1 MNETAK
7 PVNSRRRF
15 SPAWPVKNL
24 PAGAEALIPELD
36 NPSFEGIE
44 DPTDNTETITRAENQ
59 GQPAPQDTAPEADPK
74 PKAVWR
80 FFVYSAIGIF
90 AFFVPFSIGDSKST
104 ILLDHI
110 VSWITTTLG
119 EGTRY
124 LALFAIIAGTIYQFV
139 SGRWKEDYPRMAFAG
154 LSVLAIVLC
163 AMLTFGF
170 GPAWLFNPEIGPFI
184 LDKLVISVGLLI
196 PVGAI
201 FLGLLVGFGLMEFIG
216 VMVQPIMRPVFRT
229 PGKSAVDAVASFL
242 GSYSLGLLI
251 TDRMYKNGSYNGREA
266 AIVASGF
273 STVSATF
280 MVIVAKTLDMMEHWT
295 AYFFI
300 TFIITF
306 IVTAIVVRIP
316 PITRIPD
323 DYYPGAQPHPEKEI
337 QGNRFK
343 AAWRE
348 AKLELNRA
356 DSLGKVLWAN
366 FRDGLIMAVQ
376 VTPGI
381 MAVGTIGLV
390 LATYTPVFKI
400 LGVAFF
406 PLVWALRLPDPWT
419 TSGALAS
426 GLAEMFLPATLS
438 AGSDDMVLKFTMAV
452 VCVSQIFFFS
462 AMVPAVLATDIPL
475 SIWKMVQI
483 WFIRVVLTVLI
494 TVPVAHLLF

>member
-1 MNETAK
+1 MEPAGKRTNRM
-7 PVNSRRRF
+7 RRY
-15 SPAWPVKNL
+15 SPAWPVKDL
-24 PAGAEALIPELD
+24 PASSHVLD
-36 NPSFEGIE
+36 DDSTSPADTNP
-44 DPTDNTETITRAENQ
+44 DATPD
-59 GQPAPQDTAPEADPK
+59 ADVK
-74 PKAVWR
+74 AKAVWR

-90 AFFVPFSIGDSKST
+90 AFFVPFSINGSKST

-110 VSWITTTLG
+110 VTWITTTLG
-119 EGTRY
+119 EGTRF
-124 LALFAIIAGTIYQFV
+124 LALAAIIAGTIYQFV
-139 SGRWKEDYPRMAFAG
+139 TGRWKEDYARMVFAA

-170 GPAWLFNPEIGPFI
+170 GPEWLFNPDIGPFI

-266 AIVASGF
+266 SIVAAGF

-280 MVIVAKTLDMMEHWT
+280 MVIVAKTLDIMEHWI

-300 TFIITF
+300 AFIITF
-306 IVTAIVVRIP
+306 IVTAITVRIP
-316 PITRIPD
+316 PISRIPE
-323 DYYPGAQPHPEKEI
+323 DYYPGATPHPEKEI
-337 QGNRFK
+337 TGNRFK

-348 AKLELNRA
+348 AKIELNRA
-356 DSLGKVLWAN
+356 DSLGKVLWTN
-366 FRDGLIMAVQ
+366 FRDGLVMAVQ

-381 MAVGTIGLV
+381 MSVGVIGLV
-390 LATYTPVFKI
+390 LATYTPVFKAV
-400 LGVAFF
+400 GVVFY
-406 PLVWALRLPDPWT
+406 PVVWLLRLPDPWA
-419 TSGALAS
+419 TSGALAT
-426 GLAEMFLPATLS
+426 GLAEMFLPATLT
-438 AGSDDMVLKFTMAV
+438 AGSDDMVLKFTIAV

-475 SIWKMVQI
+475 NIVKMVII
-483 WFIRVVLTVLI
+483 WFIRVVLTVII
-494 TVPVAHLLF
+494 TVPVAYLLF

>member
-1 MNETAK
+1 MDAPTPPPRKRHPA
-7 PVNSRRRF
+7 RRF
-15 SPAWPVKNL
+15 TAAWPVKDL
-24 PAGAEALIPELD
+24 PAGSSVLIDDLT
-36 NPSFEGIE
+36 
-44 DPTDNTETITRAENQ
+44 DPNEPPTSD
-59 GQPAPQDTAPEADPK
+59 APEADPH
-74 PKAVWR
+74 PANVWR

-90 AFFVPFSIGDSKST
+90 AFFIPFKIGDSKST

-110 VSWITTTLG
+110 VTWITTTLG
-119 EGTRY
+119 DGSRY
-124 LALFAIIAGTIYQFV
+124 LALIAIVAGTIYQFV
-139 SGRWKEDYPRMAFAG
+139 TGRWKEDYARMAFAA
-154 LSVLAIVLC
+154 LSVLAVLLC

-170 GPAWLFNPEIGPFI
+170 GPSWLFNPDIGPFI

-201 FLGLLVGFGLMEFIG
+201 FLGMLVGFGLMEFIG
-216 VMVQPIMRPVFRT
+216 VLVQPIMRPVFHT

-251 TDRMYKNGSYNGREA
+251 TDRMYKNGNYNGREA

-280 MVIVAKTLDMMEHWT
+280 MVIVAKTLDMMDHWT

-306 IVTAIVVRIP
+306 IVTAITVRIP
-316 PITRIPD
+316 PISRIPE
-323 DYYPGAQPHPEKEI
+323 DYYPGATPHPEKAI
-337 QGNRFK
+337 TGNRLK

-348 AKLELNRA
+348 AKLELA
-356 DSLGKVLWAN
+356 KAPSLGKVLWEN
-366 FRDGLIMAVQ
+366 FRDGITMAVQ
-376 VTPGI
+376 VIPGI
-381 MAVGTIGLV
+381 MSVGVIGLV

-400 LGVAFF
+400 LGVVFY
-406 PLVWALRLPDPWT
+406 PLVWALQLPDPWA
-419 TSGALAS
+419 TSGALAT
-426 GLAEMFLPATLS
+426 GLAEMFLPATLV
-438 AGSDDMVLKFTMAV
+438 AGSTSMVLKFTIAV
-452 VCVSQIFFFS
+452 TCVSQIFFFS

-475 SIWKMVQI
+475 NIVKMIEI

>member
-1 MNETAK
+1 METAGK
-7 PVNSRRRF
+7 RATRMRKY

-24 PAGAEALIPELD
+24 PAGADVLFD
-36 NPSFEGIE
+36 
-44 DPTDNTETITRAENQ
+44 DPTPPKGTDPGTTDETDVE
-59 GQPAPQDTAPEADPK
+59 

-80 FFVYSAIGIF
+80 FFLYSAIGIF
-90 AFFVPFSIGDSKST
+90 AFFVPFSVNGSKST

-110 VSWITTTLG
+110 VTWITTTLG
-119 EGTRY
+119 EGTRL
-124 LALFAIIAGTIYQFV
+124 LALVAITAGTIYQFV
-139 SGRWKEDYPRMAFAG
+139 SGRWKEDYARMAFAA
-154 LSVLAIVLC
+154 LSVLAILLC

-170 GPAWLFNPEIGPFI
+170 GPAWLFNPDIGPFI

-266 AIVASGF
+266 SIVAAGF

-280 MVIVAKTLDMMEHWT
+280 MVLVAKTLDMMEYWT
-295 AYFFI
+295 TYFFVA
-300 TFIITF
+300 FIITF
-306 IVTAIVVRIP
+306 IVTAITVRIP
-316 PITRIPD
+316 PLSRIPD
-323 DYYPGAQPHPEKEI
+323 DYYPGATPHPETEI
-337 QGNRFK
+337 TGNRFK
-343 AAWRE
+343 AAWHE

-356 DSLGKVLWAN
+356 ESLGKVLWSN

-390 LATYTPVFKI
+390 LATYTPVFKAM
-400 LGVAFF
+400 GVVFY
-406 PLVWALRLPDPWT
+406 PVVWLLRLPDPWA
-419 TSGALAS
+419 TSGALAT
-426 GLAEMFLPATLS
+426 GLAEMFLPATLT
-438 AGSDDMVLKFTMAV
+438 AGSDDMVLKFTIAV

-475 SIWKMVQI
+475 NIVKMVII

-494 TVPVAHLLF
+494 TVPVAHLIF

>member
-1 MNETAK
+1 MEPAGKRTNRM
-7 PVNSRRRF
+7 RRY
-15 SPAWPVKNL
+15 SPAWPVKDL
-24 PAGAEALIPELD
+24 PASSHVLVDDSTSPAD
-36 NPSFEGIE
+36 TNP
-44 DPTDNTETITRAENQ
+44 DATPD
-59 GQPAPQDTAPEADPK
+59 ADVK
-74 PKAVWR
+74 AKAVWR

-90 AFFVPFSIGDSKST
+90 AFFVPFSVNGSKST

-110 VSWITTTLG
+110 VTWITTTLG
-119 EGTRY
+119 EGTRF
-124 LALFAIIAGTIYQFV
+124 LALAAIIAGTIYQFV
-139 SGRWKEDYPRMAFAG
+139 SGRWKEDYARMAFAA

-170 GPAWLFNPEIGPFI
+170 GPEWLFNPDIGPFI

-251 TDRMYKNGSYNGREA
+251 TNRMYKNGSYNGREA
-266 AIVASGF
+266 SIVAAGF

-280 MVIVAKTLDMMEHWT
+280 MVIVAKTLDIMEHWI

-300 TFIITF
+300 AFIITF
-306 IVTAIVVRIP
+306 IVTAITVRIP
-316 PITRIPD
+316 PISRIPE
-323 DYYPGAQPHPEKEI
+323 DYYPGATPHPEKEI
-337 QGNRFK
+337 TGNRFK

-348 AKLELNRA
+348 AKIELNRA
-356 DSLGKVLWAN
+356 DSLGKVLWSN
-366 FRDGLIMAVQ
+366 FRDGLVMAVQ

-381 MAVGTIGLV
+381 MSVGVIGLV
-390 LATYTPVFKI
+390 LATYTPVFKAV
-400 LGVAFF
+400 GVVFY
-406 PLVWALRLPDPWT
+406 PVVWLLRLPDPWA
-419 TSGALAS
+419 TSGALAT
-426 GLAEMFLPATLS
+426 GLAEMFLPATLT
-438 AGSDDMVLKFTMAV
+438 AGSDDMVLKFTIAV

-475 SIWKMVQI
+475 NIVKMVII
-483 WFIRVVLTVLI
+483 WFIRVVLTVII
-494 TVPVAHLLF
+494 TVPVAYLLF

>member
-1 MNETAK
+1 MEPAGKRTNRM
-7 PVNSRRRF
+7 RRY
-15 SPAWPVKNL
+15 SPAWPVKDL
-24 PAGAEALIPELD
+24 PASSHVLVDDSTSP
-36 NPSFEGIE
+36 
-44 DPTDNTETITRAENQ
+44 
-59 GQPAPQDTAPEADPK
+59 ADPDPDFTPDADVK
-74 PKAVWR
+74 PQAVWR

-90 AFFVPFSIGDSKST
+90 AFFVPFSVNGSKST

-110 VSWITTTLG
+110 VTWITTTLG
-119 EGTRY
+119 EGTRL
-124 LALFAIIAGTIYQFV
+124 LALAAIIAGTIYQFV
-139 SGRWKEDYPRMAFAG
+139 SGRWKEDYARMAFAA

-170 GPAWLFNPEIGPFI
+170 GPEWLFNPDIGPFI

-216 VMVQPIMRPVFRT
+216 VMVQPIMRPVFHT

-266 AIVASGF
+266 SIVAAGF

-280 MVIVAKTLDMMEHWT
+280 MVIVAKTLDIMEHWI

-300 TFIITF
+300 AFIITF
-306 IVTAIVVRIP
+306 IVTAITVRIP
-316 PITRIPD
+316 PISRIPEG
-323 DYYPGAQPHPEKEI
+323 YYPGATPHPEKEVT
-337 QGNRFK
+337 GNRFK

-348 AKLELNRA
+348 AKVELNRA
-356 DSLGKVLWAN
+356 DSLGKVLWSN
-366 FRDGLIMAVQ
+366 FRDGLVMAVQ

-381 MAVGTIGLV
+381 MSVGVIGLV
-390 LATYTPVFKI
+390 LATYTPVFKAV
-400 LGVAFF
+400 GVVFY
-406 PLVWALRLPDPWT
+406 PVVWLLRLPDPWA
-419 TSGALAS
+419 TSGALAT
-426 GLAEMFLPATLS
+426 GLAEMFLPATLT

-475 SIWKMVQI
+475 NIVKMVII
-483 WFIRVVLTVLI
+483 WFIRVVLTVII
-494 TVPVAHLLF
+494 TVPVAYLLF

>member
-1 MNETAK
+1 MEPAGKRTNRLRK
-7 PVNSRRRF
+7 Y
-15 SPAWPVKNL
+15 SPAWPVKDL
-24 PAGAEALIPELD
+24 PASSHVLVD
-36 NPSFEGIE
+36 DS
-44 DPTDNTETITRAENQ
+44 T
-59 GQPAPQDTAPEADPK
+59 QPADPDPDFTPDADVKPQ
-74 PKAVWR
+74 AVWR

-90 AFFVPFSIGDSKST
+90 AFFVPFSVNGSKST

-110 VSWITTTLG
+110 VTWITTTLG
-119 EGTRY
+119 EGTRF
-124 LALFAIIAGTIYQFV
+124 LALAAIIAGTIYQFV
-139 SGRWKEDYPRMAFAG
+139 SGRWKEDYARMAFAA

-170 GPAWLFNPEIGPFI
+170 GPEWLFNPDIGPFI

-216 VMVQPIMRPVFRT
+216 VMVQPIMRPVFHT

-266 AIVASGF
+266 SIVAAGF

-280 MVIVAKTLDMMEHWT
+280 MVIVAKTLDIMEHWI

-300 TFIITF
+300 AFIITF
-306 IVTAIVVRIP
+306 IVTAITVRIP
-316 PITRIPD
+316 PISRIPE
-323 DYYPGAQPHPEKEI
+323 DYYPGATPHPEKEVT
-337 QGNRFK
+337 GNRFK

-348 AKLELNRA
+348 AKVELNRA
-356 DSLGKVLWAN
+356 DSLGKVLWSN
-366 FRDGLIMAVQ
+366 FRDGLVMAVQ

-381 MAVGTIGLV
+381 MSVGVIGLV
-390 LATYTPVFKI
+390 LATYTPVFKAV
-400 LGVAFF
+400 GVVFY
-406 PLVWALRLPDPWT
+406 PVVWLLRLPDPWA
-419 TSGALAS
+419 TSGALAT
-426 GLAEMFLPATLS
+426 GLAEMFLPATLT

-452 VCVSQIFFFS
+452 VCVSQILFFS

-475 SIWKMVQI
+475 NIVKMVII
-483 WFIRVVLTVLI
+483 WFIRVVLTVII

>member
-1 MNETAK
+1 MEPAGKRTNRLRK
-7 PVNSRRRF
+7 Y
-15 SPAWPVKNL
+15 SPAWPVKDL
-24 PAGAEALIPELD
+24 PASSHVLD
-36 NPSFEGIE
+36 DDSTSPADTNP
-44 DPTDNTETITRAENQ
+44 DATPDADVK
-59 GQPAPQDTAPEADPK
+59 PQ
-74 PKAVWR
+74 AVWR

-90 AFFVPFSIGDSKST
+90 AFFVPFSVNGSKST

-110 VSWITTTLG
+110 VTWITTTLG
-119 EGTRY
+119 EGTRF
-124 LALFAIIAGTIYQFV
+124 LALAAIIAGTIYQFV
-139 SGRWKEDYPRMAFAG
+139 TGRWKEDYARMAFAA

-170 GPAWLFNPEIGPFI
+170 GPEWLFNPDIGPFI

-266 AIVASGF
+266 SIVAAGF

-280 MVIVAKTLDMMEHWT
+280 MVIVAKTLDIMEHWI

-300 TFIITF
+300 AFIITF
-306 IVTAIVVRIP
+306 IVTAITVRIP
-316 PITRIPD
+316 PISRIPE
-323 DYYPGAQPHPEKEI
+323 DYYPGATPHPEKEI
-337 QGNRFK
+337 TGNRFK

-348 AKLELNRA
+348 AKIELNRA
-356 DSLGKVLWAN
+356 DSLGKVLWTN
-366 FRDGLIMAVQ
+366 FRDGLVMAVQ

-381 MAVGTIGLV
+381 MSVGVIGLV
-390 LATYTPVFKI
+390 LATYTPVFKAV
-400 LGVAFF
+400 GVVFY
-406 PLVWALRLPDPWT
+406 PVVWLLRLPDPWA
-419 TSGALAS
+419 TSGALAT
-426 GLAEMFLPATLS
+426 GLAEMFLPATLT
-438 AGSDDMVLKFTMAV
+438 AGSDDMVLKFTIAV

-475 SIWKMVQI
+475 NIVKMVII
-483 WFIRVVLTVLI
+483 WFIRVVLTVII
-494 TVPVAHLLF
+494 TVPVAYLLF

>member
-1 MNETAK
+1 METNDPK
-7 PVNSRRRF
+7 PHPRRRF
-15 SPAWPVKNL
+15 SAAWPVKDL
-24 PAGAEALIPELD
+24 PAGSSVVVDVLD
-36 NPSFEGIE
+36 NPAFGDGA
-44 DPTDNTETITRAENQ
+44 DPTV
-59 GQPAPQDTAPEADPK
+59 GTASESE
-74 PKAVWR
+74 PKAKGVWR

-90 AFFVPFSIGDSKST
+90 AFFVPFSINGSKST

-110 VSWITTTLG
+110 VTWITSTLG
-119 EGTRY
+119 ENTRY
-124 LALFAIIAGTIYQFV
+124 LALLAIIAGTVYQFV
-139 SGRWKEDYPRMAFAG
+139 SGRWKEDYARMAFAA

-170 GPAWLFNPEIGPFI
+170 GPAWLFNPDIGPFI

-216 VMVQPIMRPVFRT
+216 VLVQPIMRPVFHT

-295 AYFFI
+295 AYFFL

-306 IVTAIVVRIP
+306 VVTAITVRIP
-316 PITRIPD
+316 PTSRIPE
-323 DYYPGAQPHPEKEI
+323 DYFPGTTPHPEKEI
-337 QGNRFK
+337 TGNRFK

-348 AKLELNRA
+348 AKLELNDAKPLR
-356 DSLGKVLWAN
+356 KVLWTN

-390 LATYTPVFKI
+390 LATYTPVFK
-400 LGVAFF
+400 VAGIVFY
-406 PLVWALRLPDPWT
+406 PLVWALQLPDPWA
-419 TSGALAS
+419 TSGALAT
-426 GLAEMFLPATLS
+426 GLAEMFLPATLV
-438 AGSDDMVLKFTMAV
+438 AGSGDMVLKFTIAV
-452 VCVSQIFFFS
+452 TCVSQIFFFS

-494 TVPVAHLLF
+494 TVPVAHLIF

>member
-1 MNETAK
+1 MEPAGKRTNRLRK
-7 PVNSRRRF
+7 Y
-15 SPAWPVKNL
+15 SPAWPVKDL
-24 PAGAEALIPELD
+24 PASSHVLD
-36 NPSFEGIE
+36 DDSTPPADTNP
-44 DPTDNTETITRAENQ
+44 DIT
-59 GQPAPQDTAPEADPK
+59 PDADVK
-74 PKAVWR
+74 PKAAWR

-90 AFFVPFSIGDSKST
+90 AFFVPFSINGSKST

-110 VSWITTTLG
+110 VTWITTTLG
-119 EGTRY
+119 EGTRF
-124 LALFAIIAGTIYQFV
+124 LALAAIVAGTIYQFV
-139 SGRWKEDYPRMAFAG
+139 TGRWKEDYARMAFAA

-170 GPAWLFNPEIGPFI
+170 GPEWLFNPDIGPFI

-266 AIVASGF
+266 SIVAAGF

-280 MVIVAKTLDMMEHWT
+280 MVIVAKTLDIMEHWI

-300 TFIITF
+300 AFIITF
-306 IVTAIVVRIP
+306 IVTAITVRIP
-316 PITRIPD
+316 PISRIPE
-323 DYYPGAQPHPEKEI
+323 DYYPGATPHPEKEI
-337 QGNRFK
+337 TGNRFK

-348 AKLELNRA
+348 AKIELNRA
-356 DSLGKVLWAN
+356 DSLGKVLWTN
-366 FRDGLIMAVQ
+366 FRDGLVMAVQ

-381 MAVGTIGLV
+381 MSVGVIGLV
-390 LATYTPVFKI
+390 LATYTPVFKAV
-400 LGVAFF
+400 GVVFY
-406 PLVWALRLPDPWT
+406 PVVWLLRLPDPWA
-419 TSGALAS
+419 TSGALAT
-426 GLAEMFLPATLS
+426 GLAEMFLPATLT
-438 AGSDDMVLKFTMAV
+438 AGSDDMVLKFTIAV

-475 SIWKMVQI
+475 NIVKMVII
-483 WFIRVVLTVLI
+483 WFIRVVLTVII
-494 TVPVAHLLF
+494 TVPVAYLLF

>member
-1 MNETAK
+1 MEPAGKRTNRLRK
-7 PVNSRRRF
+7 Y
-15 SPAWPVKNL
+15 SPAWPVKDL
-24 PAGAEALIPELD
+24 PASSHVLD
-36 NPSFEGIE
+36 DDSTSPADTNP
-44 DPTDNTETITRAENQ
+44 DATPD
-59 GQPAPQDTAPEADPK
+59 ADVK
-74 PKAVWR
+74 AKAVWR

-90 AFFVPFSIGDSKST
+90 AFFVPFSVNGSKST

-110 VSWITTTLG
+110 VTWITTTLG
-119 EGTRY
+119 EGTRF
-124 LALFAIIAGTIYQFV
+124 LALAAIIAGTIYQFV
-139 SGRWKEDYPRMAFAG
+139 SGRWKEDYARMVFAA

-170 GPAWLFNPEIGPFI
+170 GPAWLFNPDIGPFI

-216 VMVQPIMRPVFRT
+216 VMVQPIMRPVFHT

-251 TDRMYKNGSYNGREA
+251 TNRMYKNGSYNGREA
-266 AIVASGF
+266 AIVAAGF

-280 MVIVAKTLDMMEHWT
+280 MVIVAKTLDMMEYWT

-306 IVTAIVVRIP
+306 IVTAITVRIP
-316 PITRIPD
+316 PISRIPE
-323 DYYPGAQPHPEKEI
+323 DYYPGATPHPEEEI
-337 QGNRFK
+337 TGNRFK

-348 AKLELNRA
+348 AKIELNRA
-356 DSLGKVLWAN
+356 DSLGKVLWTN
-366 FRDGLIMAVQ
+366 FRDGLVMAVQ

-381 MAVGTIGLV
+381 MSVGVIGLV
-390 LATYTPVFKI
+390 LATYTPVFKAV
-400 LGVAFF
+400 GVVFY
-406 PLVWALRLPDPWT
+406 PVVWLLRLPDPWA
-419 TSGALAS
+419 TSGALAT
-426 GLAEMFLPATLS
+426 GLAEMFLPATLT
-438 AGSDDMVLKFTMAV
+438 AGSDDMVLKFTIAV

-475 SIWKMVQI
+475 NIVKMVII
-483 WFIRVVLTVLI
+483 WFIRVVLTVII

>member
-1 MNETAK
+1 MEPAGKRTNRLRK
-7 PVNSRRRF
+7 Y
-15 SPAWPVKNL
+15 SPAWPVKDL
-24 PAGAEALIPELD
+24 PASSHVLD
-36 NPSFEGIE
+36 DDSTSPADTNP
-44 DPTDNTETITRAENQ
+44 DATPD
-59 GQPAPQDTAPEADPK
+59 ADVK
-74 PKAVWR
+74 AKAVWR

-90 AFFVPFSIGDSKST
+90 AFFVPFSINGSKST

-110 VSWITTTLG
+110 VTWITTTLG
-119 EGTRY
+119 EGTRF
-124 LALFAIIAGTIYQFV
+124 LALAAIIAGTIYQFV
-139 SGRWKEDYPRMAFAG
+139 TGRWKEDYARMAFAA

-170 GPAWLFNPEIGPFI
+170 GPEWLFNPDIGPFI

-266 AIVASGF
+266 SIVAAGF

-280 MVIVAKTLDMMEHWT
+280 MVIVAKTLDIMEHWI

-300 TFIITF
+300 AFIITF
-306 IVTAIVVRIP
+306 IVTAITVRIP
-316 PITRIPD
+316 PISRIPE
-323 DYYPGAQPHPEKEI
+323 DYYPGATPHPEKEI
-337 QGNRFK
+337 TGNRFK

-348 AKLELNRA
+348 AKIELNRA
-356 DSLGKVLWAN
+356 DSLGKVLWTN
-366 FRDGLIMAVQ
+366 FRDGLVMAVQ

-381 MAVGTIGLV
+381 MSVGVIGLV
-390 LATYTPVFKI
+390 LATYTPVFKAV
-400 LGVAFF
+400 GVVFY
-406 PLVWALRLPDPWT
+406 PVVWLLRLPDPWA
-419 TSGALAS
+419 TSGALAT
-426 GLAEMFLPATLS
+426 GLAEMFLPATLT
-438 AGSDDMVLKFTMAV
+438 AGSNDMVLKFTIAV

-475 SIWKMVQI
+475 NIVKMVII
-483 WFIRVVLTVLI
+483 WFIRVVLTVII
-494 TVPVAHLLF
+494 TVPVAYLLF

>member
-1 MNETAK
+1 MESPNPK
-7 PVNSRRRF
+7 PQSRRRF
-15 SPAWPVKNL
+15 SPAWPVKDL
-24 PAGAEALIPELD
+24 PAGSSVLVDELD
-36 NPSFEGIE
+36 NPAFGDGA
-44 DPTDNTETITRAENQ
+44 DPTVGAASESN
-59 GQPAPQDTAPEADPK
+59 
-74 PKAVWR
+74 PKAKGVWR

-90 AFFVPFSIGDSKST
+90 AFFVPFSINGSKST

-110 VSWITTTLG
+110 VTWITSTLG
-119 EGTRY
+119 ENTRY
-124 LALFAIIAGTIYQFV
+124 LALIAIIAGTIYQFV
-139 SGRWKEDYPRMAFAG
+139 SGRWKEDYARMAFAA

-170 GPAWLFNPEIGPFI
+170 GPSWLFNPDIGPFI

-216 VMVQPIMRPVFRT
+216 VMVQPIMRPVFHT

-266 AIVASGF
+266 TIVASGF

-300 TFIITF
+300 TFIISF
-306 IVTAIVVRIP
+306 IVTAIMVRIP
-316 PITRIPD
+316 PTSRIPE
-323 DYYPGAQPHPEKEI
+323 DYFPGATPHPEKEVT
-337 QGNRFK
+337 GNRFK

-356 DSLGKVLWAN
+356 EPLGKVLWTN
-366 FRDGLIMAVQ
+366 FRDGLVMAVQ

-390 LATYTPVFKI
+390 LATYTPVFKVA
-400 LGVAFF
+400 GVVFY
-406 PLVWALRLPDPWT
+406 PLVWALQLPDPWA
-419 TSGALAS
+419 TSGALAT
-426 GLAEMFLPATLS
+426 GLAEMFLPATLV
-438 AGSDDMVLKFTMAV
+438 AGAGDMVLKFTIAV

>member
-1 MNETAK
+1 MDT
-7 PVNSRRRF
+7 PSPQPHSRRKF
-15 SPAWPVKNL
+15 SPAWPVKDL
-24 PAGAEALIPELD
+24 PAGSSVLVEGLD
-36 NPSFEGIE
+36 SAADGISE
-44 DPTDNTETITRAENQ
+44 E
-59 GQPAPQDTAPEADPK
+59 DPK

-80 FFVYSAIGIF
+80 FFLYSAIGLF

-110 VSWITTTLG
+110 VTWITESLG
-119 EGTRY
+119 KGTHY
-124 LALFAIIAGTIYQFV
+124 LALVAIVAGTVYQFV
-139 SGRWKEDYPRMAFAG
+139 SGRWKEDYARMAFAL
-154 LSVLAIVLC
+154 LSVVAIVLC

-170 GPAWLFNPEIGPFI
+170 GPAWLFNPDIGPFI

-216 VMVQPIMRPVFRT
+216 VLVQPIMRPVFHT

-280 MVIVAKTLDMMEHWT
+280 MVIVAKTLDMMEHWN

-300 TFIITF
+300 AFIITF

-316 PITRIPD
+316 PITSISE
-323 DYYPGAQPHPEKEI
+323 DYAPGATPHPEQPI
-337 QGNRFK
+337 TRNRFK

-348 AKLELNRA
+348 AKRELDRA
-356 DSLGKVLWAN
+356 EPLHKVLWAN
-366 FRDGLIMAVQ
+366 FRDGLTMAVQ

-381 MAVGTIGLV
+381 MSVGVIGLV
-390 LATYTPVFKI
+390 LATYTPLFKA
-400 LGVAFF
+400 LGVVFF
-406 PLVWALRLPDPWT
+406 PVVWLLRLPDPWA
-419 TSGALAS
+419 TSGALAT
-426 GLAEMFLPATLS
+426 GLAEMFLPATLT
-438 AGSDDMVLKFTMAV
+438 AGSDDMVLKFTVAV

-475 SIWKMVQI
+475 NIVKMVII

>member
-1 MNETAK
+1 MEPAGKRTNRM
-7 PVNSRRRF
+7 RRY
-15 SPAWPVKNL
+15 SPAWPVKDL
-24 PAGAEALIPELD
+24 PASSHVLVD
-36 NPSFEGIE
+36 DS
-44 DPTDNTETITRAENQ
+44 T
-59 GQPAPQDTAPEADPK
+59 QPADPDPDFTPDADVKPQ
-74 PKAVWR
+74 AVWR
-80 FFVYSAIGIF
+80 FFVYSAIGIV
-90 AFFVPFSIGDSKST
+90 AFFVPFSINGSKST

-110 VSWITTTLG
+110 VTWITTTLG
-119 EGTRY
+119 EGTRF
-124 LALFAIIAGTIYQFV
+124 LALAAIIAGTIYQFV
-139 SGRWKEDYPRMAFAG
+139 TGRWKEDYARMAFAA

-170 GPAWLFNPEIGPFI
+170 GPEWLFNPDIGPFI

-216 VMVQPIMRPVFRT
+216 VMVQPIMRPVFHT

-266 AIVASGF
+266 SIVAAGF

-280 MVIVAKTLDMMEHWT
+280 MVIVAKTLDIMEHWI

-300 TFIITF
+300 AFIITF
-306 IVTAIVVRIP
+306 IVTAITVRIP
-316 PITRIPD
+316 PISRIPE
-323 DYYPGAQPHPEKEI
+323 DYYPGATPHPEKEI
-337 QGNRFK
+337 TGNRFK

-348 AKLELNRA
+348 AKIELNRA
-356 DSLGKVLWAN
+356 DSLGKVLWTN
-366 FRDGLIMAVQ
+366 FRDGLVMAVQ

-381 MAVGTIGLV
+381 MSVGVIGLV
-390 LATYTPVFKI
+390 LATYTPVFKAM
-400 LGVAFF
+400 GVVFYPVAW
-406 PLVWALRLPDPWT
+406 LLRLPDPWA
-419 TSGALAS
+419 TSGALAT
-426 GLAEMFLPATLS
+426 GLAEMFLPATLT
-438 AGSDDMVLKFTMAV
+438 AGSDDMVLKFTIAV

-475 SIWKMVQI
+475 NIVKMVII
-483 WFIRVVLTVLI
+483 WFIRVVLTVII

>member
-1 MNETAK
+1 MEPAGKRTNRLRK
-7 PVNSRRRF
+7 Y
-15 SPAWPVKNL
+15 SPAWPVKDL
-24 PAGAEALIPELD
+24 PASSHVLD
-36 NPSFEGIE
+36 DDSTSPADTNP
-44 DPTDNTETITRAENQ
+44 DIT
-59 GQPAPQDTAPEADPK
+59 PDADVK
-74 PKAVWR
+74 PKAAWR

-90 AFFVPFSIGDSKST
+90 AFFVPFSVNGSKST

-110 VSWITTTLG
+110 VTWITTTLG
-119 EGTRY
+119 EGTRF
-124 LALFAIIAGTIYQFV
+124 LALAAIVAGTIYQFV
-139 SGRWKEDYPRMAFAG
+139 TGRWKEDYARMAFAA

-170 GPAWLFNPEIGPFI
+170 GPEWLFNPDIGPFI

-216 VMVQPIMRPVFRT
+216 VMVQPIMRPVFHT

-266 AIVASGF
+266 SIVAAGF

-280 MVIVAKTLDMMEHWT
+280 MVIVAKTLDIMEHWI

-300 TFIITF
+300 AFIITF
-306 IVTAIVVRIP
+306 IVTAITVRIP
-316 PITRIPD
+316 PISRIPE
-323 DYYPGAQPHPEKEI
+323 DYYPGATPHPEKEI
-337 QGNRFK
+337 TGNRFK

-348 AKLELNRA
+348 AKIELNRA
-356 DSLGKVLWAN
+356 DSLGKVLWSN
-366 FRDGLIMAVQ
+366 FRDGLTMAVQ

-381 MAVGTIGLV
+381 MSVGVIGLV
-390 LATYTPVFKI
+390 LATYTPVFKAV
-400 LGVAFF
+400 GVVFY
-406 PLVWALRLPDPWT
+406 PVVRLLRLPDPWA
-419 TSGALAS
+419 TSGALAT
-426 GLAEMFLPATLS
+426 GLAEMFLPATLT

-475 SIWKMVQI
+475 NIVKMVII
-483 WFIRVVLTVLI
+483 WFIRVVLTVII

>member
-1 MNETAK
+1 MDKASER
-7 PVNSRRRF
+7 PHSRRRY

-24 PAGAEALIPELD
+24 PAGSHVLDDGPIQGDDASATSETDPE
-36 NPSFEGIE
+36 
-44 DPTDNTETITRAENQ
+44 
-59 GQPAPQDTAPEADPK
+59 

-80 FFVYSAIGIF
+80 FFVYSAIGLF
-90 AFFVPFSIGDSKST
+90 AFFVPFSINGSSST

-110 VSWITTTLG
+110 VTWITDMLG
-119 EGTRY
+119 QGTRY
-124 LALFAIIAGTIYQFV
+124 LALLAIVAGTAYQFIT
-139 SGRWKEDYPRMAFAG
+139 GRWKEDYARMAFAF

-163 AMLTFGF
+163 AMVTFGV
-170 GPAWLFNPEIGPFI
+170 GPEWLLNPEIGPFV
-184 LDKLVISVGLLI
+184 LDKLVISVGMLI
-196 PVGAI
+196 PVGAV

-216 VMVQPIMRPVFRT
+216 LMVQPIMRPVFRT

-266 AIVASGF
+266 AIVVAGF

-280 MVIVAKTLDMMEHWT
+280 MVIVAKTLDMMEHWNI
-295 AYFFI
+295 YFLV

-306 IVTAIVVRIP
+306 VVTAIVVRIP
-316 PITRIPD
+316 PLSRIPEE
-323 DYYPGAQPHPEKEI
+323 YYPGATPHPEKKI
-337 QGNRFK
+337 TGNRLK

-348 AKLELNRA
+348 AKLELERA
-356 DSLGKVLWAN
+356 DSLGKVLWSN
-366 FRDGLIMAVQ
+366 FRDGLTMAVQ

-381 MAVGTIGLV
+381 MSVGVIGLL
-390 LATYTPVFKI
+390 LATYTPVFKA
-400 LGVAFF
+400 LGVVFY
-406 PLVWALRLPDPWT
+406 PVVWLLGLPDPWA
-419 TSGALAS
+419 TSGALAT
-426 GLAEMFLPATLS
+426 GLAEMFLPATLV
-438 AGSDDMVLKFTMAV
+438 AGTDDMVLKFTIAV

-475 SIWKMVQI
+475 DIVKMVII

>member
-1 MNETAK
+1 MT
-7 PVNSRRRF
+7 P
-15 SPAWPVKNL
+15 
-24 PAGAEALIPELD
+24 D
-36 NPSFEGIE
+36 
-44 DPTDNTETITRAENQ
+44 
-59 GQPAPQDTAPEADPK
+59 ADVK
-74 PKAVWR
+74 PKAAWR

-90 AFFVPFSIGDSKST
+90 AFFVPFSINGSKST

-110 VSWITTTLG
+110 VTWITTTLG
-119 EGTRY
+119 EGTRF
-124 LALFAIIAGTIYQFV
+124 LALAAIVAGTIYQFV
-139 SGRWKEDYPRMAFAG
+139 TGRWKEDYARMAFAA

-170 GPAWLFNPEIGPFI
+170 GPEWLFNPDIGPFI

-266 AIVASGF
+266 SIVAAGF

-280 MVIVAKTLDMMEHWT
+280 MVIVAKTLDIMEHWI

-300 TFIITF
+300 AFIITF
-306 IVTAIVVRIP
+306 IVTAITVRIP
-316 PITRIPD
+316 PISRIPE
-323 DYYPGAQPHPEKEI
+323 DYYPGATPHPEKEI
-337 QGNRFK
+337 TGNRFK

-348 AKLELNRA
+348 AKIELNRA
-356 DSLGKVLWAN
+356 DSLGKVLWTN
-366 FRDGLIMAVQ
+366 FRDGLVMAVQ

-381 MAVGTIGLV
+381 MSVGVIGLV
-390 LATYTPVFKI
+390 LATYTPVFKAV
-400 LGVAFF
+400 GVVFY
-406 PLVWALRLPDPWT
+406 PVVWLLRLPDPWA
-419 TSGALAS
+419 TSGALAT
-426 GLAEMFLPATLS
+426 GLAEMFLPATLT
-438 AGSDDMVLKFTMAV
+438 AGSDDMVLKFTIAV

-475 SIWKMVQI
+475 NIVKMVII
-483 WFIRVVLTVLI
+483 WFIRVVLTVII
-494 TVPVAHLLF
+494 TVPVAYLLF

>member
-1 MNETAK
+1 MEPAGKRTNRM
-7 PVNSRRRF
+7 RRY
-15 SPAWPVKNL
+15 SPAWPVKDL
-24 PAGAEALIPELD
+24 PASSHVLVDDSTSP
-36 NPSFEGIE
+36 
-44 DPTDNTETITRAENQ
+44 
-59 GQPAPQDTAPEADPK
+59 ADPDPDFTPDADVK
-74 PKAVWR
+74 PQAVWR

-90 AFFVPFSIGDSKST
+90 AFFVPFSVNGSKST
-104 ILLDHI
+104 ILLDHS
-110 VSWITTTLG
+110 VTWITTTLG
-119 EGTRY
+119 EGTRF
-124 LALFAIIAGTIYQFV
+124 LALAAIIAGTIYQFV
-139 SGRWKEDYPRMAFAG
+139 TGRWKEDYARMAFAA

-170 GPAWLFNPEIGPFI
+170 GPEWLFNPDIGPFI

-266 AIVASGF
+266 SIVAAGF

-280 MVIVAKTLDMMEHWT
+280 MVIVAKTLDIMEHWI

-300 TFIITF
+300 AFIITF
-306 IVTAIVVRIP
+306 IVTAITVRIP
-316 PITRIPD
+316 PISRIPE
-323 DYYPGAQPHPEKEI
+323 DYYPGATPHPEKEI
-337 QGNRFK
+337 TGNRFK

-348 AKLELNRA
+348 AKIELNRA
-356 DSLGKVLWAN
+356 DSLGKVLWTN
-366 FRDGLIMAVQ
+366 FRDGLVMAVQ

-381 MAVGTIGLV
+381 MSVGVIGLV
-390 LATYTPVFKI
+390 LATYTPVFKAV
-400 LGVAFF
+400 GVVFY
-406 PLVWALRLPDPWT
+406 PVVWLLRLPDPWA
-419 TSGALAS
+419 TSGALAT
-426 GLAEMFLPATLS
+426 GLAEMFLPATLT
-438 AGSDDMVLKFTMAV
+438 AGSDDMVLKFTIAV

-475 SIWKMVQI
+475 NIVKMVII
-483 WFIRVVLTVLI
+483 WFIRVVLTVII
-494 TVPVAHLLF
+494 TVPVAYLLF